1 MTAIT
6 ILDMRETY
14 QNVVPTLV
22 NDVAVD
28 ACCMSIAV
36 IRLWLDIDAV
46 HRLVHRLVDE
56 LLGVGWLDAR
66 GVRVE
71 RVV

>member
-14 QNVVPTLV
+14 QNVVPTLA

-28 ACCMSIAV
+28 AARMSIAV
-36 IRLWLDIDAV
+36 IRLWLDVDAV
-46 HRLVHRLVDE
+46 HGLVDE
-56 LLGVGWLDAR
+56 LLVVGWLGA
-66 GVRVE
+66 
-71 RVV
+71 